1 MSRVA
6 EEPIDV
12 KTLGISGVTFQ
23 DILKRITECYVYV
36 SGRIKPADFGS

>member
-1 MSRVA
+1 MKVLDDVKEFMSRVA

-23 DILKRITECYVYV
+23 DILKRITECYVY
-36 SGRIKPADFGS
+36 